1 VLERT
6 RIESIAQ
13 IAAVAILVVG
23 CYVVLQP
30 FLAATLFA
38 GSVAACSWPLYAW
51 IRRQVGGRSTLAAGL
66 MTLLLVLTGLL
77 PFVLLV
83 GALVDDVPRVVEWVK
98 QTFAE
103 GPPEPPA
110 WLAGVPYVGE
120 QLAEY
125 WQRLISS
132 RDELFGLLRRFAEP
146 ARAFLIAVGRVL
158 GEGILQ
164 LTLATFIGFFLY
176 RDGEALMTA
185 VRGIAVRL
193 AGGLGEG
200 VIETVNNTVVGV
212 MYGIV
217 GTALA
222 QGVASAIGFW
232 IAGVPSALLLG
243 AAAFLLSV
251 IPFGAPLVSIAA
263 AVWLFNQNA
272 AGWAVFLALWGVLLV
287 GNIDNVVKPLLISRG
302 AAMPFVLVLL
312 GVLGGVIAFGFIGVF
327 LGPTLLAVGFSL
339 TRRWL
344 GGAAPAA
351 RTPSDAPKP

>member
-1 VLERT
+1 MVERS
-6 RIESIAQ
+6 RIEQLAQ

-38 GSVAACSWPLYAW
+38 ASVAACTWPLYAW
-51 IRRQVGGRSTLAAGL
+51 IRRKVRGRATLAASL
-66 MTLLLVLTGLL
+66 MTLLLVLIGLV

-83 GALVDDVPRVVEWVK
+83 GSLVDDVPRLVEWVK
-98 QTFAE
+98 QAFAE

-110 WLAGVPYVGE
+110 WLIGLPYVGE
-120 QLAEY
+120 QLDAY
-125 WQRLISS
+125 WQRLAAS
-132 RDELFGLLRRFAEP
+132 RDEALALLRRFAQP
-146 ARAFLIAVGRVL
+146 AQAFLLAVGKVL

-164 LTLATFIGFFLY
+164 LTLAVFIGFFLY
-176 RDGEALMTA
+176 RDGEALMA
-185 VRGIAVRL
+185 AIRGVATRL
-193 AGGLGEG
+193 AGGLAQG

-251 IPFGAPLVSIAA
+251 VPLGAPLVSIGA
-263 AVWLFNQNA
+263 AVWLFNQDA
-272 AGWAVFLALWGVLLV
+272 VGWGVFLVLWGVLLV

-312 GVLGGVIAFGFIGVF
+312 GVFGGVLAFGFIGIF
-327 LGPTLLAVGFSL
+327 LGPTLLAVGYSL
-339 TRRWL
+339 TRRWV
-344 GGAAPAA
+344 GAA
-351 RTPSDAPKP
+351 TPTGAPPP